1 MRGGDSDMSTW
12 RDAGGSGMAIL
23 DEGKLSDWFEDLTGE
38 INFLRKRRFLS
49 VSLRDPVL
57 PNGPYL

>member
-1 MRGGDSDMSTW
+1 MSTW
-12 RDAGGSGMAIL
+12 RDAGGSGMTIL

-49 VSLRDPVL
+49 VSLRDPSNL
-57 PNGPYL
+57 KRY